1 VLSGQC
7 TSVVQLVLLL
17 HGQWLLLH
25 LLSAVC
31 QVVVGGVALLLE
43 LCVEFVVASCVPVLL
58 VRIILT
64 FTHLVS
70 VVVDV
75 LCCGVVLLLLCLC
88 FGLDLASNV
97 LEVFVAGY
105 RL

>member
-1 VLSGQC
+1 
-7 TSVVQLVLLL
+7 
-17 HGQWLLLH
+17 
-25 LLSAVC
+25 VC

-43 LCVEFVVASCVPVLL
+43 LCVELVVAGCVPVLL

-75 LCCGVVLLLLCLC
+75 LCCRVVLLLLCPG

-105 RL
+105 RLGLLIVW